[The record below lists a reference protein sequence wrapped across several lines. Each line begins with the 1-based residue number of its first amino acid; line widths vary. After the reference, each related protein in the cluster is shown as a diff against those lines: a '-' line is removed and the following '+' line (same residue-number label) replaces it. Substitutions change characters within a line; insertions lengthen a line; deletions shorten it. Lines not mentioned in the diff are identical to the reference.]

1 MDIKKGDVAS
11 HYGSPELVDRILASL
26 SEAGKSLDSLT
37 VDDFASFDN
46 LHLGGVDETLSLARL
61 ATAQHGMSVLDVGSG
76 LGASARTLASNF
88 GCHVVGLDITP
99 EFCEAAEL
107 LSGLVGLGDMVSF
120 KYGDALNMP
129 FDDASFDLVW
139 TQHTSMNIE
148 EKSAFLA
155 EIARVLR
162 PEGILA
168 VHDITAGPQL
178 DIHYPVPWADNK
190 AMSFLV
196 SPGRYLDL
204 FHAAGFETVEWTDV
218 TYRAMAWMRQQPPR
232 SNDGINSSKLLS
244 IDFLERVANVQRN
257 LEEGCIE
264 VTQGVLRKKSDE

>member
-1 MDIKKGDVAS
+1 MDIEQGDIAS
-11 HYGSPELVDRILASL
+11 HYGSPELGERILASL
-26 SEAGKSLDSLT
+26 SESGKPLDSLT

-46 LHLGGVDETLSLARL
+46 LHLGGVDETLNLARL
-61 ATAQHGMSVLDVGSG
+61 ATARHGMSVLDVGSG

-99 EFCEAAEL
+99 EFCEAAEM
-107 LSGLVGLGDMVSF
+107 LSGLIGLGDMVSF
-120 KYGDALNMP
+120 RHGDALDMP

-139 TQHTSMNIE
+139 TQHTSMNVD
-148 EKSAFLA
+148 EKPAFLA

-190 AMSFLV
+190 ATSFLV

-204 FHAAGFETVEWTDV
+204 IHAAGFEAVEWTDV
-218 TYRAMAWMRQQPPR
+218 THRTLAWIRQHPPR
-232 SNDGINSSKLLS
+232 SDNEINSSKLLFL
-244 IDFLERVANVQRN
+244 DFLERVSNVQRN

-264 VTQGVLRKKSDE
+264 VTQGILRKKSDE